1 MLNWALFYDAG
12 NIWLLKPNEAKPGAD
27 FSSSRFLSEVAMGG
41 GIGLRL
47 NFDFFLVRFDF
58 GLQLKDPSKIKGER
72 WLWQPKTEYLQHIRD
87 EIDSEMTSIP
97 LRAITLFNLGIGF
110 PF

>member
-1 MLNWALFYDAG
+1 
-12 NIWLLKPNEAKPGAD
+12 
-27 FSSSRFLSEVAMGG
+27 MGG

-58 GLQLKDPSKIKGER
+58 GLQLKDPSKVPGER
-72 WLWQPKTEYLQHIRD
+72 WLWQPKTEYITHIQD
-87 EIDSEMTSIP
+87 EIDSNITRIP
-97 LRAITLFNLGIGF
+97 LRSITMFNLGIGF